1 MKDAQIDRSRLAKT
15 GQEYLSLLLGDA
27 DWIVRTPED
36 LRQLR
41 GGGNGPLAKLAEDDF
56 QAFVDGLE
64 FKTGGVGGGSYEPL
78 MSSLSLTEIFEVF
91 ERFGMSPEYALETHD
106 AKCVGGSCD
115 FAFFSFCP
123 SSVCEH
129 IVKEADK
136 ATG

>member
-1 MKDAQIDRSRLAKT
+1 MEDAKVDRSQLAKT
-15 GQEYLSLLLGDA
+15 GQEYLNLLLGDA

-41 GGGNGPLAKLAEDDF
+41 AEENGPLAKLAEDDF
-56 QAFVDGLE
+56 EAFLGGLE
-64 FKTGGVGGGSYEPL
+64 FKAGGVGGGSYERL

-91 ERFGMSPEYALETHD
+91 ERFGMSAEYALETHD

-129 IVKEADK
+129 VVKEEDK
-136 ATG
+136 AAG